1 MRNALINRF
10 VYISRAR
17 RLYKNVNNSTFFYF
31 QLPDHKTDT
40 GPQLI
45 CRECLKECQNWLLF
59 KIICRENEKLYS
71 PEAPELEPSDSVDG
85 GMSMVLKVEEGDDLL
100 DLWVKGMKYARVC
113 HNDKGG
119 LDPDTVPGH
128 SIDKTT
134 QTKDNLQEDNPMDT
148 SVPRPP
154 IPISQESIELRL
166 SILMGIPLEAGA
178 EEENNQHEALN
189 ESLTD
194 ILNHSV
200 ENNENVLAN
209 TVDSHQNIFNNA
221 IKIQDSVSGPCYN
234 LGQEETEER
243 IVLPHTKNVF
253 PTNDGKIIKRISIGK
268 EFPCEEFKQQG
279 ITLKDVNRFKDYL
292 ELVEESVSQML
303 SKSLK

>member
-1 MRNALINRF
+1 
-10 VYISRAR
+10 
-17 RLYKNVNNSTFFYF
+17 
-31 QLPDHKTDT
+31 
-40 GPQLI
+40 
-45 CRECLKECQNWLLF
+45 
-59 KIICRENEKLYS
+59 
-71 PEAPELEPSDSVDG
+71 
-85 GMSMVLKVEEGDDLL
+85 MVLKVEEEDDLL

-113 HNDKGG
+113 HNDKGE
-119 LDPDTVPGH
+119 LDSDTVSGH

-134 QTKDNLQEDNPMDT
+134 QTKDNLQEDTPMDT
-148 SVPRPP
+148 SMPRPH
-154 IPISQESIELRL
+154 IPISPESIELRL
-166 SILMGIPLEAGA
+166 SMLMGIPIGTVP
-178 EEENNQHEALN
+178 EEENNHHEALD

-200 ENNENVLAN
+200 ENNENVLAS

-234 LGQEETEER
+234 LGQEETEGR

-253 PTNDGKIIKRISIGK
+253 PTNGANDGKIMKRISIGK
-268 EFPCEEFKQQG
+268 EFPCEEFKHQG

-292 ELVEESVSQML
+292 ELVEELVSQML